1 MRLDPRQNSILLSH
15 DVHAEGLEDRVAAE
29 REENPLVERREGGAF
44 CLPGGDIGRVLLN
57 LWMSLAFLGL
67 FTLSSATGG
76 RLYAILRLTS
86 YDILQ
91 TTYRRILSVIQKFLK
106 SLVDRVGFLF
116 IGER

>member
-1 MRLDPRQNSILLSH
+1 MRLDLRQNSVLLSH

-29 REENPLVERREGGAF
+29 REENPLVERREGGAL

-76 RLYAILRLTS
+76 RLHAILRLTS
-86 YDILQ
+86 YDI
-91 TTYRRILSVIQKFLK
+91 ILTV
-106 SLVDRVGFLF
+106 
-116 IGER
+116 